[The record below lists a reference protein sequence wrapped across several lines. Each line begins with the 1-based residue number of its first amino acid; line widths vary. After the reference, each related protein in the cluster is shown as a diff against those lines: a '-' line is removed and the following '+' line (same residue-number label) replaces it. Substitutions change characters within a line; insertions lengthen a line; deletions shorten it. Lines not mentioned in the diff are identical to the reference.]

1 MKNSRVKVKLYSGMP
16 ELYVGPVM
24 LNFYGFLREIIYKCH
39 RQKGIL
45 STV

>member
-24 LNFYGFLREIIYKCH
+24 LNFYVVLEGDYL
-39 RQKGIL
+39 QM
-45 STV
+45 S